1 MVRLAQV
8 TDFLQELAPL
18 DLAQSWDSNGLICG
32 DPDEEV
38 KRILLAVDPVEVVV
52 DEAIEKGAQLVITH
66 HPTVFVVA
74 LTRWPPV
81 TLKAAWFIAS
91 FAPGL
96 GFITATLISTPPLV
110 G

>member
-32 DPDEEV
+32 DLDEEV

-66 HPTVFVVA
+66 HPLFLRGTNTVAASNFKGRVVHRLLRA
-74 LTRWPPV
+74 GG
-81 TLKAAWFIAS
+81 
-91 FAPGL
+91 GL
-96 GFITATLISTPPLV
+96 Y
-110 G
+110 